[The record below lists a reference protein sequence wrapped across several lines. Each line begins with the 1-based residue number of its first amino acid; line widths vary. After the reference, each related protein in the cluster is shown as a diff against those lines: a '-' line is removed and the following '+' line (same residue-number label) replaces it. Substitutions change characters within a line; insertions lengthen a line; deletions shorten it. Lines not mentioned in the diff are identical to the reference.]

1 MVLSRGERSKQQE
14 IYDRLHAEHIP
25 RITNFY
31 RKMHTSRPLIEK
43 EIAKAKRQKW
53 VERTIAV
60 LGLALGGAALL
71 HQMMATP

>member
-1 MVLSRGERSKQQE
+1 
-14 IYDRLHAEHIP
+14 
-25 RITNFY
+25 
-31 RKMHTSRPLIEK
+31 LIEK